1 MSNLTLK
8 EFLIKFTAIPEKFI
22 NEYYEFYELCKND
35 IFGIPAEK
43 VIKYLGIKSQ
53 EKFEHRLR
61 SNYKLMTD
69 YIIIRVKQKSMKGIK
84 NANYML
90 SFDCFEDIAQNSS
103 TEKGTKFRDYYR
115 MLRKF
120 IDYYKNHIADKILDL
135 TKTNEFI
142 YIIMVNKDQE
152 LLKLGKTKDMRHR
165 LQAYATGRETHPDVR
180 FIMIVENKKRVEA
193 CAKLFSKTYQYKGN
207 KELYK
212 MERDKLKK
220 IIFKCADLDKE
231 VLEKME
237 NEKENTNTYIVYDDS
252 KTIEYLNLDGEVI
265 GVEKP
270 GTRKTRQSSKSSK
283 SITKKT
289 KTKK

>member
-1 MSNLTLK
+1 
-8 EFLIKFTAIPEKFI
+8 
-22 NEYYEFYELCKND
+22 
-35 IFGIPAEK
+35 
-43 VIKYLGIKSQ
+43 
-53 EKFEHRLR
+53 
-61 SNYKLMTD
+61 
-69 YIIIRVKQKSMKGIK
+69 
-84 NANYML
+84 ML
-90 SFDCFEDIAQNSS
+90 SFECFEKIAMNSR
-103 TEKGTKFRDYYR
+103 TPKGKMFRDYFV

-135 TKTNEFI
+135 AKTNEFI

-180 FIMIVENKKRVEA
+180 FIMIVEDKKRVEA

-212 MERDKLKK
+212 MERDKLKR
-220 IIFKCADLDKE
+220 IIFKCADIDKD

-265 GVEKP
+265 GMEKP
-270 GTRKTRQSSKSSK
+270 ETRKIRHSSRPSK
-283 SITKKT
+283 FITKNT
-289 KTKK
+289 KTNIKNHNIYNHE